1 MFVLAKLHV
10 NYASKEYV
18 LKIASV
24 SLSQCLD
31 LAIPERRELGLFRY
45 RSQYMF
51 SWGKNN
57 NCINF
62 ILLSV
67 LHHNRDI
74 KVGQERLPWWSSG

>member
-31 LAIPERRELGLFRY
+31 LAIPERRELWTFQIQKAVHVLL
-45 RSQYMF
+45 
-51 SWGKNN
+51 GK
-57 NCINF
+57 
-62 ILLSV
+62 
-67 LHHNRDI
+67 
-74 KVGQERLPWWSSG
+74 E